1 MSLPSSV
8 SLPSESSCLL
18 DSPSV
23 SSSLGIRIS
32 PRLYPSLSV
41 SLLLSLVSGCQRNCL
56 IRLFTHLHGVES
68 DAGARGCR
76 KPKEEITLIGCQL
89 LFAPPW
95 PCGILG
101 VVVSFVGPAGTRN
114 VAGRHHAPSG
124 FWRQDQPRGTAQ
136 QEATGPHKALAQL
149 HELCR
154 EWLWPKTHTKEQML
168 ELLVLEQFLGV
179 LPEKVQPWV
188 VAQCPESCKEAASL
202 VEDLTRILGEPAWST
217 LDTTLP
223 EQGSISE
230 QKPEEAEP
238 KKLKLFPNMP
248 PAPGG
253 VGLLGP
259 HGGEPEELHK
269 AAAERV
275 SAFPA

>member
-1 MSLPSSV
+1 MWPAAITPLQVSGGRTSLGVPRSRLGKMPPLEKVSATSRSSRTLLE
-8 SLPSESSCLL
+8 LPGLAASDLEEPKPFPEQAPANLEFSCLHF
-18 DSPSV
+18 
-23 SSSLGIRIS
+23 
-32 PRLYPSLSV
+32 
-41 SLLLSLVSGCQRNCL
+41 RN
-56 IRLFTHLHGVES
+56 
-68 DAGARGCR
+68 
-76 KPKEEITLIGCQL
+76 
-89 LFAPPW
+89 
-95 PCGILG
+95 
-101 VVVSFVGPAGTRN
+101 FVY
-114 VAGRHHAPSG
+114 
-124 FWRQDQPRGTAQ
+124 